1 MKFANYDEY
10 IEELTMEYI
19 EFLKDR
25 DFNFDTYNNMFRN
38 DFISRLYFFDNVRSI
53 KAVRMTVRAKQME
66 LVKDE
71 LIDIDRVFLKE
82 YNKIAKC
89 AEVSEITEE
98 DLLDMYKNWAHKYDS
113 YAYNRAFWT
122 VYNRQVALLAR
133 KLPAVKLAERCFIED
148 VKWKAA
154 DIINDVINNVKNK
167 EILWK

>member
-25 DFNFDTYNNMFRN
+25 DFNFDTYNNLFSN
-38 DFISRLYFFDNVRSI
+38 DFISRLYFFDHVRNI

-71 LIDIDRVFLKE
+71 LIDIDRIFLKE
-82 YNKIAKC
+82 YNRIAKFV
-89 AEVSEITEE
+89 EVPEITEE

-122 VYNRQVALLAR
+122 VYNRQVASLAR
-133 KLPAVKLAERCFIED
+133 KMPAVKLAERCFIED